1 MNDDCVARMIFSQ
14 LGGRRFAAMT
24 GASKFVCTENSI
36 EFHIPNAAKKI
47 TQVNITLTPNDTYTM
62 QFLNCRNVKTGF
74 KREIVSEHTDV
85 YCKNLEDIFTHETK
99 LYTHF

>member
-1 MNDDCVARMIFSQ
+1 MNNTVAKTIFSQ
-14 LGGRRFAAMT
+14 LGGSRFTSMT
-24 GASKFVCTENSI
+24 GASKFVSTENGV

-47 TQVNITLTPNDTYTM
+47 TRVRIELTPQDTYTM
-62 QFLNCRNVKTGF
+62 QFLNCRMVKNGM

-85 YCKNLEDIFTHETK
+85 YCENLEDIFTRETK